1 MITVEVRELLELL
14 DARSTLL
21 KLKMILRSRQS
32 HLEKIALILY
42 ILRK

>member
-32 HLEKIALILY
+32 HLEKIALMLY